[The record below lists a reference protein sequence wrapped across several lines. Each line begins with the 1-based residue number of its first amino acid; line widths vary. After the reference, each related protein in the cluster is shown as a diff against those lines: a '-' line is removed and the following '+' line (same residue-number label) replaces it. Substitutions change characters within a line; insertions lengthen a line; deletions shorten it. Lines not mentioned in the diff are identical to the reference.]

1 MEPTHGYVETPEVRL
16 HYIDWG
22 GDGPPLFLLHAN
34 GFHARVWDPLVP
46 HLRDRFRVIALD
58 QRGHGDSGLPS
69 TDFGWSRFAED
80 LYQVIAALG
89 VTGCFAAG
97 HSFGGTSVAVCAARH
112 PGSIRRAVLIDPVLR
127 GGPDERAAN
136 APNRMAESARR
147 RRAVWDSPHQFEETM
162 RGRAAFARWRP
173 EFLHAYAQHGLRRRP
188 DGHYELKC
196 RPEVEAA
203 VFEAGTTFDPWPD
216 LVRLPIPVLL
226 LRATATGDRPS
237 PSPPDADRR
246 IPHCREVAVAASH
259 FIPMEEPEAV
269 LAAFAEHF
277 SD

>member
-1 MEPTHGYVETPEVRL
+1 MDPTHGYVETPEVRL

-97 HSFGGTSVAVCAARH
+97 HSFGGTSVAVCAARQ
-112 PGSIRRAVLIDPVLR
+112 PGSLPRAVPVGPGPR
-127 GGPDERAAN
+127 GGPARRPAHAPHRLAARPPPRRAAGGRPPPTAGAGPRPGAG
-136 APNRMAESARR
+136 APL
-147 RRAVWDSPHQFEETM
+147 
-162 RGRAAFARWRP
+162 RP